1 MLTSS
6 DLAGF
11 KKDRFY
17 LYQARWRS
25 DLAMAHILPHWS
37 WPDREGQVTPVHV
50 FTSGDEA
57 ELFINGKSA
66 GRQKRGQYDYRL
78 RWDNVTYAPGEIS
91 VKAWK
96 NGEEWATASHR
107 TVGVATALNVT
118 ADRTT
123 IDGDGKDL
131 SFISVAV
138 VDKKGDVI
146 PYADNEITF
155 SVASGPG
162 EIVTTDNGDP
172 RDGTPFPS
180 KTRKAFSGLALA
192 IIKSQAGTSG
202 EIVIEAKADGL
213 TVGQVVVTAA

>member
-1 MLTSS
+1 
-6 DLAGF
+6 
-11 KKDRFY
+11 
-17 LYQARWRS
+17 
-25 DLAMAHILPHWS
+25 LPHWT

-57 ELFINGKSA
+57 ELFVNGRSA

-78 RWDNVTYAPGEIS
+78 RWDNVTYTPGEIS

-96 NGEEWATASHR
+96 NGKEWATASHR
-107 TVGVATALNVT
+107 TVGAAAALNVS

-123 IDGDGKDL
+123 IEGDGKDL
-131 SFISVAV
+131 SFVTVAV
-138 VDKKGDVI
+138 VD
-146 PYADNEITF
+146 ITF

-180 KTRKAFSGLALA
+180 KSRKAFSGLALA
-192 IIKSQAGTSG
+192 IVRAETGSSG
-202 EIVIEAKADGL
+202 EIVIEAKANGL
-213 TVGQVVVTAA
+213 AAGKVVVRAA

>member
-1 MLTSS
+1 
-6 DLAGF
+6 
-11 KKDRFY
+11 
-17 LYQARWRS
+17 
-25 DLAMAHILPHWS
+25 LPHWT

-57 ELFINGKSA
+57 ELFVNGRSA

-78 RWDNVTYAPGEIS
+78 RWDNVTYTPGEIS

-96 NGEEWATASHR
+96 NGKEWATASHR
-107 TVGVATALNVT
+107 TVGAATALNVS

-123 IDGDGKDL
+123 IEGDGKDL
-131 SFISVAV
+131 SFVTVAV
-138 VDKKGDVI
+138 VDKNGDTV
-146 PYADNEITF
+146 PQADNEITF

-180 KTRKAFSGLALA
+180 KSRKAFSGLALA
-192 IIKSQAGTSG
+192 IVKAKTGSSG
-202 EIVIEAKADGL
+202 EIVIEAKANGL
-213 TVGQVVVTAA
+213 AAGKVVVRAA

>member
-1 MLTSS
+1 MLTIL

-17 LYQARWRS
+17 LYQARWRP
-25 DLAMAHILPHWS
+25 DLPMVHILPHWT
-37 WPDREGQVTPVHV
+37 WPDREGKVTPVHV

-57 ELFINGKSA
+57 ELFVNGKSA

-78 RWDNVTYAPGEIS
+78 RWDNVTYTPGEIS

-107 TVGVATALNVT
+107 TVGAAAALNVT
-118 ADRTT
+118 ADHTE
-123 IDGDGKDL
+123 ISGDGKDL

-138 VDKKGDVI
+138 VDANGDTV
-146 PYADNEITF
+146 PAADNEITF
-155 SVASGPG
+155 SVVSGSG

-192 IIKSQAGTSG
+192 IVRAEAGASG
-202 EIVIEAKADGL
+202 EIVIEAKAEGL
-213 TVGQVVVTAA
+213 TAGKITVTAA

>member
-1 MLTSS
+1 
-6 DLAGF
+6 
-11 KKDRFY
+11 
-17 LYQARWRS
+17 
-25 DLAMAHILPHWS
+25 MAHILPHWT
-37 WPDREGQVTPVHV
+37 WPDREGKVTPVHV

-57 ELFINGKSA
+57 ELFVNGKSA

-78 RWDNVTYAPGEIS
+78 RWDNVTYTPGEIS

-107 TVGVATALNVT
+107 TVGAAAALNVT
-118 ADRTT
+118 ADRTE
-123 IDGDGKDL
+123 ISGDGKDL

-138 VDKKGDVI
+138 VDANGDTV
-146 PYADNEITF
+146 PAADNEITF
-155 SVASGPG
+155 SVVSGPG

-192 IIKSQAGTSG
+192 IVRAEAGASG

-213 TVGQVVVTAA
+213 TAGKITVTAA